1 MKGLGFGLERIGVA
15 ALRHPLVFSI
25 LLVVATAIAATYIPS
40 VKFNGNVI
48 SVVPQQSVNY
58 RNYDK
63 QKRDFRNF
71 SRDVAVI
78 IKSPRIN
85 TASGLEDLRFMQLEL
100 AITDGISSAISL
112 FSIPDP
118 DPATGELRQFFP
130 NQIKDDAEAEALLAR
145 LTSDYP
151 QASSL
156 ISEDQNTI
164 LLLVALDLGINAG
177 NDAKAFE
184 AFANLKKSVE
194 ESAPKDFELYYSG
207 LTPIGITILD
217 TLINDQVRL
226 TLLGLAFGALIAM
239 LFFRSMIAAFVCA
252 VPPMLT
258 AIWSIGMFGIAG
270 IPITYLTTILPTL
283 ALVLAYADGIVLYH
297 RWNKLN
303 SDVSDSGEVDR
314 RANLKEAVLKIGPAS
329 ALTSLTTAFAISS
342 FALSSSEALVEF
354 AWIGVI
360 LVIFA
365 FLAVIVGVPVL
376 GVWLLKIGLIKQHGQ
391 KEVSFSLGNFSRKI
405 YESNPIAISLAALV
419 SVIALFYVHLAL
431 QPDYRITDYLPSD
444 SQSLKAEKI
453 SNEIF
458 GGRSL
463 IFFSVPV
470 VEDGAMSSQANRKR
484 LGEVTDLLSDNFKA
498 SKVFSLHSLWQNFED
513 DTIAKIAA
521 QLETAPETTRQ
532 GYISKD
538 GDRML
543 VSLRTPS
550 SQSITETD
558 LLVKE
563 IKQSLKKL
571 PYAEKIIITGFP
583 VLLATEFTTII
594 NDLRTSLIVAVF
606 LGIALIGLA
615 TRSWFFAAVAAIP
628 NLFPILLTE
637 LIIFMRGG
645 NINVTEV
652 VALTLAFGIAIDNA
666 VHVINVYNNERNSG
680 KDVQAALRDAI
691 LEVAPA
697 LGASTL
703 IICASTAVI
712 LTSVLPIL
720 PIIGE
725 LIIAILIIALITNL
739 TILPANILTLGR
751 VFTSKNS
758 NKRDL

>member
-1 MKGLGFGLERIGVA
+1 MKGLGFGLERIGVSA
-15 ALRHPLVFSI
+15 IRHPLIFSI
-25 LLVVATAIAATYIPS
+25 VLVVVTAIAASFIPT
-40 VKFNGNVI
+40 VKFNGNVT
-48 SVVPQQSVNY
+48 SVVPKQSENFLNFD
-58 RNYDK
+58 R

-130 NQIKDDAEAEALLAR
+130 NQIKDDAEAKSLLAR
-145 LTSDYP
+145 LARDYP

-156 ISEDQNTI
+156 ISEDQQSV

-177 NDAKAFE
+177 NDAE
-184 AFANLKKSVE
+184 AFAAFEDLKKSVE
-194 ESAPKDFELYYSG
+194 ASAPDDFEVYYSG
-207 LTPIGITILD
+207 LTPIGITILNA
-217 TLINDQVRL
+217 LINDQVKL
-226 TLLGLAFGALIAM
+226 TLLGLALGALIAM
-239 LFFRSMIAAFVCA
+239 IFFRSFIAAFICA
-252 VPPMLT
+252 VPPILT
-258 AIWSIGMFGIAG
+258 AIWSIGMFGLIG

-303 SDVSDSGEVDR
+303 SSPDIENNDL

-342 FALSSSEALVEF
+342 FALSPSEALVEF
-354 AWIGVI
+354 AWVGVI

-365 FLAVIVGVPVL
+365 FLAVIVGLPVL
-376 GVWLLKIGLIKQHGQ
+376 GIWLIKIGLIK
-391 KEVSFSLGNFSRKI
+391 KRDYNESSFSLGALSLKVYERK
-405 YESNPIAISLAALV
+405 PMMISIGALV
-419 SVIALFYVHLAL
+419 SVVALFYVHVSLK
-431 QPDYRITDYLPSD
+431 PDYRITDYLPSD
-444 SQSLKAEKI
+444 SQSLKAEQI
-453 SNEIF
+453 SNDVF

-470 VEDGAMSSQANRKR
+470 AEEGAMTSQANRTR
-484 LGEVTDLLSDNFKA
+484 LGEVTDLLSQDFKS
-498 SKVFSLHSLWQNFED
+498 SKVFSLHSLWKSFDAN
-513 DTIAKIAA
+513 TIEKIAS
-521 QLETAPETTRQ
+521 QLATAPESTKQ

-538 GDRML
+538 GSKML
-543 VSLRTPS
+543 VSFRTSS
-550 SQSITETD
+550 SQSITETSV
-558 LLVKE
+558 LVE
-563 IKQSLKKL
+563 QIETTLDKL
-571 PYAEKIIITGFP
+571 PYAQDIIITGFP
-583 VLLATEFTTII
+583 VLLSTEFTIII
-594 NDLRTSLIVAVF
+594 NDLRTSLLVAV
-606 LGIALIGLA
+606 LVGIILIGFA
-615 TRSWFFAAVAAIP
+615 TRSFFFAAVAAVP

-666 VHVINVYNNERNSG
+666 VHVINVFNSEKSKG
-680 KDVQAALRDAI
+680 KDVQTALRDAI

-697 LGASTL
+697 LGASTM

-712 LTSVLPIL
+712 LTSSLPIL
-720 PIIGE
+720 SIIGT
-725 LIIAILIIALITNL
+725 LIIAILAIALFTNL
-739 TILPANILTLGR
+739 SILPANILTLSR
-751 VFTSKNS
+751 VFSPKNS
-758 NKRDL
+758 NE

>member
-1 MKGLGFGLERIGVA
+1 MNGLGFGLERIGVA
-15 ALRHPLVFSI
+15 ALRRPVIFSL
-25 LLVVATAIAATYIPS
+25 LLVLVTALAAAFIPS

-48 SVVPQQSVNY
+48 SVIPKQSENFKNFD
-58 RNYDK
+58 R
-63 QKRDFRNF
+63 QKRDFRDF

-78 IKSPRIN
+78 IKSPRLN
-85 TASGLEDLRFMQLEL
+85 KASGLEDLRFMQLEL
-100 AITDGISSAISL
+100 AITDGILSAISL

-118 DPATGELRQFFP
+118 DPETGELKQLFP
-130 NQIKDDAEAEALLAR
+130 NEIEDDSQAKSLLDRMAR
-145 LTSDYP
+145 DYP

-156 ISEDQNTI
+156 ISKEQDTV
-164 LLLVALDLGINAG
+164 LLLVALDLDINAG
-177 NDAKAFE
+177 NDAQAFKAFE
-184 AFANLKKSVE
+184 NLKKSVE
-194 ESAPKDFELYYSG
+194 ASAPDDFELYYSG

-217 TLINDQVRL
+217 TLINDQLRL
-226 TLLGLAFGALIAM
+226 TLLGLALGALIAM
-239 LFFRSMIAAFVCA
+239 LFFRSIVAAFICA

-258 AIWSIGMFGIAG
+258 AIWSIGMFGMAG

-283 ALVLAYADGIVLYH
+283 ALILAYADGIVLYH

-303 SDVSDSGEVDR
+303 SKPDENGNVDK

-376 GVWLLKIGLIKQHGQ
+376 GIWLMKLGLIKQHIQ
-391 KEVSFSLGNFSRKI
+391 KESRFSFGVLSRKI
-405 YESNPIAISLAALV
+405 YEKNATIISCLAFIV
-419 SVIALFYVHLAL
+419 VIALFYVHSAL
-431 QPDYRITDYLPSD
+431 RPDYRITDYLPTNSE
-444 SQSLKAEKI
+444 SLKAEKI
-453 SNEIF
+453 SNDVF

-470 VEDGAMSSQANRKR
+470 VEEGAMLSAANRQR
-484 LGEVTDLLSDNFKA
+484 LGEVTSLLGDEFKA
-498 SKVFSLHSLWQNFED
+498 SKVFSLHSLWQDYSEE
-513 DTIAKIAA
+513 TVIKIAER
-521 QLETAPETTRQ
+521 LDEAPESTRQ

-538 GDRML
+538 GSRML

-558 LLVKE
+558 VLVTQIKKSLTKLAYANE
-563 IKQSLKKL
+563 IVV
-571 PYAEKIIITGFP
+571 TGFP
-583 VLLATEFTTII
+583 VLLSTEFTTII
-594 NDLRTSLIVAVF
+594 NELRTSLLVAVF
-606 LGIALIGLA
+606 LGIVLIGLA

-628 NLFPILLTE
+628 NLFPVLFTE

-666 VHVINVYNNERNSG
+666 VHVINVFNSERNSG
-680 KDVQAALRDAI
+680 KDVQTALRDAI

-703 IICASTAVI
+703 IICASTAVV

-720 PIIGE
+720 SIIGT

-739 TILPANILTLGR
+739 TILPANILTLSR
-751 VFTSKNS
+751 VFSSKNI
-758 NKRDL
+758 KK

>member
-15 ALRHPLVFSI
+15 ALRYPLIFSI
-25 LLVVATAIAATYIPS
+25 LLMVVTIIAATFIPS
-40 VKFNGNVI
+40 VKFNGNVTAA
-48 SVVPQQSVNY
+48 VPKQSENFK
-58 RNYDK
+58 NYDQ

-71 SRDVAVI
+71 SRDVAII

-100 AITDGISSAISL
+100 AITDGITSAISL

-130 NQIKDDAEAEALLAR
+130 NEIKDDAEATKLLER
-145 LTSDYP
+145 LVRDYP

-156 ISEDQNTI
+156 ISKDQNSV

-177 NDAKAFE
+177 NDAEAFK

-194 ESAPKDFELYYSG
+194 ASAPDDFELYYSG

-226 TLLGLAFGALIAM
+226 TLFGLAFGALIAM
-239 LFFRSMIAAFVCA
+239 LFFRSIIAAFICA

-258 AIWSIGMFGIAG
+258 AIWSIGMFGMIG

-303 SDVSDSGEVDR
+303 SRPSGSGEVDR
-314 RANLKEAVLKIGPAS
+314 RAHLKEAVYKVGPAS

-354 AWIGVI
+354 AWVGVI

-376 GVWLLKIGLIKQHGQ
+376 GIWLMKIGLIKQREE
-391 KEVSFSLGNFSRKI
+391 KENGFSFGGFVRKI
-405 YESNPIAISLAALV
+405 YEFNPLAICVGALV
-419 SVIALFYVHLAL
+419 SVITLFYVHFAL
-431 QPDYRITDYLPSD
+431 EPDYRITDYLPAD

-470 VEDGAMSSQANRKR
+470 VEKGAMSSPANRKR
-484 LGEVTDLLSDNFKA
+484 LGEVTELLGDGFKSA
-498 SKVFSLHSLWQNFED
+498 KVFSLHSLWQGFEEA
-513 DTIAKIAA
+513 TISKIAS
-521 QLETAPETTRQ
+521 QLETAPESTRQ

-538 GDRML
+538 GTRML

-550 SQSITETD
+550 SQSITETSI
-558 LLVKE
+558 LVKE
-563 IKQSLKKL
+563 IKRSLTKL
-571 PYAEKIIITGFP
+571 PYAEDIIVTGFP
-583 VLLATEFTTII
+583 VLLSTEFTTII
-594 NDLRTSLIVAVF
+594 NDLRTSLLVAVF
-606 LGIALIGLA
+606 LGIVLIGFA
-615 TRSWFFAAVAAIP
+615 TRSWFFAAVAAVP
-628 NLFPILLTE
+628 NLFPILATE
-637 LIIFMRGG
+637 LIIYIRGG

-666 VHVINVYNNERNSG
+666 VHVINVFNNEKNNG
-680 KDVQAALRDAI
+680 KDIQIALRDAV

-712 LTSVLPIL
+712 LTSALPIL
-720 PIIGE
+720 TIIGK
-725 LIIAILIIALITNL
+725 LIIAILIIALFTNL
-739 TILPANILTLGR
+739 IILPANILTLGR
-751 VFTSKNS
+751 VFNPENTKE
-758 NKRDL
+758 

>member
-1 MKGLGFGLERIGVA
+1 MKGLGFGLERIGVSA
-15 ALRHPLVFSI
+15 IRHPLIFSI
-25 LLVVATAIAATYIPS
+25 VLVVVTAIAASFIPT
-40 VKFNGNVI
+40 VKFNGNVT
-48 SVVPQQSVNY
+48 SVVPKQSENFLNFD
-58 RNYDK
+58 R

-130 NQIKDDAEAEALLAR
+130 NQIKDDAEAKSLLAR
-145 LTSDYP
+145 LARDYP

-156 ISEDQNTI
+156 ISEDQQSV

-177 NDAKAFE
+177 NDAE
-184 AFANLKKSVE
+184 AFAAFEDLKKSVE
-194 ESAPKDFELYYSG
+194 ASAPDDFEVYYSG
-207 LTPIGITILD
+207 LTPIGITILNA
-217 TLINDQVRL
+217 LINDQVKL
-226 TLLGLAFGALIAM
+226 TLLGLALGALIAM
-239 LFFRSMIAAFVCA
+239 IFFRSFIAAFICA
-252 VPPMLT
+252 VPPILT
-258 AIWSIGMFGIAG
+258 AIWSIGMFGLIG

-303 SDVSDSGEVDR
+303 SSPDIENNDL

-342 FALSSSEALVEF
+342 FALSPSEALVEF
-354 AWIGVI
+354 AWVGVI

-365 FLAVIVGVPVL
+365 FLAVIVGLPVL
-376 GVWLLKIGLIKQHGQ
+376 GIWLIKIGLIK
-391 KEVSFSLGNFSRKI
+391 KRDYNESSFSLGALSLKVYERK
-405 YESNPIAISLAALV
+405 PMMISIGALV
-419 SVIALFYVHLAL
+419 SVVALFYVHVSLK
-431 QPDYRITDYLPSD
+431 PDYRITDYLPSD
-444 SQSLKAEKI
+444 SQSLKAEQI
-453 SNEIF
+453 SNDVF

-470 VEDGAMSSQANRKR
+470 AEEGAMTSQANRTR
-484 LGEVTDLLSDNFKA
+484 LGEVTDLLSQDFKS
-498 SKVFSLHSLWQNFED
+498 SKVFSLHSLWKSFDAN
-513 DTIAKIAA
+513 TIEKIAS
-521 QLETAPETTRQ
+521 QLATAPESTKQ

-538 GDRML
+538 GSKML
-543 VSLRTPS
+543 VSFRTSS
-550 SQSITETD
+550 SQSITETSV
-558 LLVKE
+558 LVE
-563 IKQSLKKL
+563 QIETTLDKL
-571 PYAEKIIITGFP
+571 PYAQDIIITGFP
-583 VLLATEFTTII
+583 VLLSTEFTIII
-594 NDLRTSLIVAVF
+594 NDLRTSLLVAV
-606 LGIALIGLA
+606 LVGIILIGFA
-615 TRSWFFAAVAAIP
+615 TRSFFFAAVAAVP

-666 VHVINVYNNERNSG
+666 VHVINVFNSEKSKG
-680 KDVQAALRDAI
+680 KDVQTALSDAI

-697 LGASTL
+697 LGASTM

-712 LTSVLPIL
+712 LTSSLPIL
-720 PIIGE
+720 SIIGT
-725 LIIAILIIALITNL
+725 LIIAILAIALFTNL
-739 TILPANILTLGR
+739 SILPANILTLSR
-751 VFTSKNS
+751 VFSPKNS
-758 NKRDL
+758 NE

>member
-15 ALRHPLVFSI
+15 ALRYPLIFSI
-25 LLVVATAIAATYIPS
+25 VLLVVTVVAASYIPS

-48 SVVPQQSVNY
+48 SVVPQQSENFK
-58 RNYDK
+58 NYDR

-71 SRDVAVI
+71 SRDVAII

-100 AITDGISSAISL
+100 AITDGISSAVSL

-118 DPATGELRQFFP
+118 DPITGELKQFFP
-130 NQIKDDAEAEALLAR
+130 NQIKDDAEATALLGR
-145 LTSDYP
+145 LVRDYP

-156 ISEDQNTI
+156 ISDDQDSV

-177 NDAKAFE
+177 NDKKAFE

-194 ESAPKDFELYYSG
+194 ENAPQDFEIYYSG

-217 TLINDQVRL
+217 TLIKDQVRL
-226 TLLGLAFGALIAM
+226 TLMGLAFGALIAM
-239 LFFRSMIAAFVCA
+239 LFFRSIIAAFVCA

-258 AIWSIGMFGIAG
+258 AIWSIGMFGIFN

-303 SDVSDSGEVDR
+303 STESSGVDSR
-314 RANLKEAVLKIGPAS
+314 RANLKEAVLKVGPAS

-354 AWIGVI
+354 AWIGVF

-376 GVWLLKIGLIKQHGQ
+376 GVWLMKVGLIKQQQH
-391 KEVSFSLGNFSRKI
+391 KEGGFSFGGLSQKI
-405 YESNPIAISLAALV
+405 YESNHLAISLAALG
-419 SVIALFYVHLAL
+419 SVIALFYVHAAL

-453 SNEIF
+453 SNEVF

-470 VEDGAMSSQANRKR
+470 VEQGAMSSATNRKR
-484 LGEVTDLLSDNFKA
+484 LGEVTELLSDDFKS
-498 SKVFSLHSLWQNFED
+498 SKVFSLHSLWQSFED
-513 DTIAKIAA
+513 ETVAKIAS

-538 GDRML
+538 GNRML

-550 SQSITETD
+550 SQSITETSV
-558 LLVKE
+558 LVERIEK
-563 IKQSLKKL
+563 SLSKL
-571 PYAEKIIITGFP
+571 GYADEIIITGFP

-594 NDLRTSLIVAVF
+594 NDLRTSLLVAV
-606 LGIALIGLA
+606 LVGILLIGLA
-615 TRSWFFAAVAAIP
+615 TRSMFFAAVAAIP

-637 LIIFMRGG
+637 LIIYMRGG

-666 VHVINVYNNERNSG
+666 VHVINVYNNEKNTG
-680 KDVQAALRDAI
+680 KDVQTALRDAI

-712 LTSVLPIL
+712 LTSALPIL
-720 PIIGE
+720 SIIGT
-725 LIIAILIIALITNL
+725 LIIAILVIALFTNL
-739 TILPANILTLGR
+739 TILPANILTLSR
-751 VFTSKNS
+751 VFTTKNT
-758 NKRDL
+758 KE

>member
-15 ALRHPLVFSI
+15 ALRHPLMFSI
-25 LLVVATAIAATYIPS
+25 VLVIVTVIAATFIPT

-48 SVVPQQSVNY
+48 SVVPQQSENFK
-58 RNYDK
+58 NYDR

-78 IKSPRIN
+78 IKSPRIKK
-85 TASGLEDLRFMQLEL
+85 ASGLEDLRFMQLEL
-100 AITDGISSAISL
+100 AITDGISSAVSL
-112 FSIPDP
+112 FSIPKP
-118 DPATGELRQFFP
+118 NPATGELGQFFP
-130 NQIKDDAEAEALLAR
+130 NQIKDDVEAAALLAR
-145 LTSDYP
+145 LERDYP

-156 ISEDQNTI
+156 IAKDENTV

-177 NDAKAFE
+177 NDKKAFE
-184 AFANLKKSVE
+184 AFASLKEAVE
-194 ESAPKDFELYYSG
+194 ASAPDDFEIYYSG

-217 TLINDQVRL
+217 TLIKDQVRL
-226 TLLGLAFGALIAM
+226 TLMGLAFGALIAM
-239 LFFRSMIAAFVCA
+239 LFFRSIIAAFICA

-258 AIWSIGMFGIAG
+258 AIWSIGMFGIIG

-303 SDVSDSGEVDR
+303 SSGNPDVDAR
-314 RANLKEAVLKIGPAS
+314 RENLKEAVLKVGPAS

-354 AWIGVI
+354 AWVGLI
-360 LVIFA
+360 LVIIA
-365 FLAVIVGVPVL
+365 FLAVIVGLPVL
-376 GVWLLKIGLIKQHGQ
+376 GVWLMKLGLIKQQ
-391 KEVSFSLGNFSRKI
+391 KRKESSFSFGELSRKI
-405 YESNPIAISLAALV
+405 YEPRSALISIAALV
-419 SVIALFYVHLAL
+419 SVLALFYVHASLK
-431 QPDYRITDYLPSD
+431 PDYRITDYLPSD

-453 SNEIF
+453 SNDVF

-470 VEDGAMSSQANRKR
+470 VEEGAMSSAQNRQR
-484 LGEVTDLLSDNFKA
+484 LGEVTELLEGSFKA
-498 SKVFSLHSLWQNFED
+498 SKVFSLHSLWQRFD
-513 DTIAKIAA
+513 DETVEKIAS
-521 QLETAPETTRQ
+521 QLATAPETTRQ

-538 GDRML
+538 GTRML

-550 SQSITETD
+550 SQSITETSI
-558 LLVKE
+558 LVND
-563 IKQSLKKL
+563 INLSLKEL
-571 PYAEKIIITGFP
+571 PYAEEIIVTGFP
-583 VLLATEFTTII
+583 VLLSTEFTIII
-594 NDLRTSLIVAVF
+594 NDLRFSLLVAVF
-606 LGIALIGLA
+606 VGILLIGLA
-615 TRSWFFAAVAAIP
+615 TRSVFFAAVAAVP
-628 NLFPILLTE
+628 NLFPVLFTE
-637 LIIFMRGG
+637 LIIFTQGG

-666 VHVINVYNNERNSG
+666 VHVINVYNSEKNTG
-680 KDVQAALRDAI
+680 KDVQTALRDAI

-712 LTSVLPIL
+712 LTSALPIL
-720 PIIGE
+720 SIIGT

-739 TILPANILTLGR
+739 TILPANILTLGN
-751 VFTSKNS
+751 VLTAKNS
-758 NKRDL
+758 DK

>member
-1 MKGLGFGLERIGVA
+1 MKGLGFGLERIGVS
-15 ALRHPLVFSI
+15 ALRHPLIFSI
-25 LLVVATAIAATYIPS
+25 ILVVVTTVAALNIPS

-48 SVVPQQSVNY
+48 SVVPQQSVNFK
-58 RNYDK
+58 NYDK

-130 NQIKDDAEAEALLAR
+130 NQIKDDTEAAELLAR
-145 LTSDYP
+145 LVKDYP
-151 QASSL
+151 QAASL
-156 ISEDQNTI
+156 ISEDQNTV
-164 LLLVALDLGINAG
+164 LLLVALDLGINSG
-177 NDAKAFE
+177 NDKKAFE
-184 AFANLKKSVE
+184 AFANLKEAVE
-194 ESAPKDFELYYSG
+194 ASAPQDFELYYSG

-226 TLLGLAFGALIAM
+226 TLLGLGFGALIAM
-239 LFFRSMIAAFVCA
+239 LFFRSFIAAFVCA
-252 VPPMLT
+252 VPPILT
-258 AIWSIGMFGIAG
+258 AGWSIGMFGILG

-303 SDVSDSGEVDR
+303 SIPSASGEVDLR
-314 RANLKEAVLKIGPAS
+314 QNLKEAVLKIGPAS

-342 FALSSSEALVEF
+342 FALSTSEALVEF

-365 FLAVIVGVPVL
+365 FLAVIVGIPVL
-376 GVWLLKIGLIKQHGQ
+376 GIWLMKVGLIKPRIQ
-391 KEVSFSLGNFSRKI
+391 KEMGFSIGSWSRKI
-405 YESNPIAISLAALV
+405 YESNPVAITFTAMA

-431 QPDYRITDYLPSD
+431 QPDYRVTDYLPTD

-453 SNEIF
+453 SNETF

-470 VEDGAMSSQANRKR
+470 VEEGAMSSQGNRKR
-484 LGEVTDLLSDNFKA
+484 LGEVTELLGNDFKA
-498 SKVFSLHSLWQNFED
+498 SKVFSLHSLWKSFEEP
-513 DTIAKIAA
+513 TIARIAS
-521 QLETAPETTRQ
+521 QLETAPENTRQ

-538 GDRML
+538 GNRML

-558 LLVKE
+558 ELVTE

-571 PYAEKIIITGFP
+571 SYSDEIIVTGFP
-583 VLLATEFTTII
+583 VLLATEFTRII
-594 NDLRTSLIVAVF
+594 NDLRTSLLVAVL
-606 LGIALIGLA
+606 LGILLIGLA
-615 TRSWFFAAVAAIP
+615 TRSLFFAAVAAVP

-637 LIIFMRGG
+637 LIIFTRGG

-666 VHVINVYNNERNSG
+666 VHVINVFSDERKKG
-680 KDVQAALRDAI
+680 KDVQTALRDAI

-703 IICASTAVI
+703 IICFATSVI
-712 LTSVLPIL
+712 LTSALPIL
-720 PIIGE
+720 SIIGE
-725 LIIAILIIALITNL
+725 LIIAILVIALVTNL
-739 TILPANILTLGR
+739 TILPANILTLAR
-751 VFTSKNS
+751 VFTPKNS
-758 NKRDL
+758 KQREF

>member
-1 MKGLGFGLERIGVA
+1 MKGLGFGLERIGVS
-15 ALRHPLVFSI
+15 ALRHPLLFSI
-25 LLVVATAIAATYIPS
+25 IIVFVTFVAAAFIPS

-48 SVVPQQSVNY
+48 SVVPQQSVNFK
-58 RNYDK
+58 NYDA
-63 QKRDFRNF
+63 QKRNFRDF

-100 AITDGISSAISL
+100 AITEGISSAISL

-118 DPATGELRQFFP
+118 DPQTGELRQFFP
-130 NQIKDDAEAEALLAR
+130 NQIKDDAQAAQLLER
-145 LTSDYP
+145 LINDYP
-151 QASSL
+151 HASSL
-156 ISEDQNTI
+156 ISKDQDTV
-164 LLLVALDLGINAG
+164 LLLVALDIPIGKG
-177 NDAKAFE
+177 NDAAAFKAFN
-184 AFANLKKSVE
+184 NLKEAVE
-194 ESAPKDFELYYSG
+194 TSAPKDFELLYSG

-226 TLLGLAFGALIAM
+226 TLLGLFFGALIAM
-239 LFFRSMIAAFVCA
+239 LFFRSLTAAFICA
-252 VPPMLT
+252 FPPILT
-258 AIWSIGMFGIAG
+258 AIWSIGMFGFFN

-303 SDVSDSGEVDR
+303 SHVDDNDKVKL

-354 AWIGVI
+354 AWIGLI

-376 GVWLLKIGLIKQHGQ
+376 GMWLIKIGLINSRKQ
-391 KEVSFSLGNFSRKI
+391 KELRLSFGVLSHKI
-405 YESNPIAISLAALV
+405 YESSPLAISV
-419 SVIALFYVHLAL
+419 SSLLIVVALFYVHSAL
-431 QPDYRITDYLPSD
+431 KPDYRITDYLPRD
-444 SQSLKAEKI
+444 SQSLKAEVI
-453 SNEIF
+453 SNDVF

-470 VEDGAMSSQANRKR
+470 VEEGKAMSSSANRKR
-484 LGEVTDLLSDNFKA
+484 LGEVTELLEKDFQN
-498 SKVFSLHSLWQNFED
+498 SKVFSLHSLLQNYNEL
-513 DTIAKIAA
+513 TVTKIVE
-521 QLETAPETTRQ
+521 QLETAPENTRQ

-538 GDRML
+538 GKRLL

-550 SQSITETD
+550 SQSISETEV
-558 LLVKE
+558 LVGE

-571 PYAEKIIITGFP
+571 DYADEIVITGFP

-594 NDLRTSLIVAVF
+594 NELRTSLLIAVF
-606 LGIALIGLA
+606 VGILLIGLA
-615 TRSWFFAAVAAIP
+615 TRSLFFALVAAIP
-628 NLFPILLTE
+628 NLFPVLVTE

-666 VHVINVYNNERNSG
+666 VHVINVFNNERQNG
-680 KDVQAALRDAI
+680 KDVQLALRDAI

-697 LGASTL
+697 LAASTI

-712 LTSVLPIL
+712 LTSSLPIL
-720 PIIGE
+720 SIIGG
-725 LIIAILIIALITNL
+725 LIIAILIIALLTNL
-739 TILPANILTLGR
+739 TILPANILTLAR
-751 VFTSKNS
+751 VFNVKDQE
-758 NKRDL
+758 K